1 MSFSHPLFRILIVI
15 GIGAIL
21 VFQFLNLTTSSIWH
35 DEAFSAL
42 LVDYEFSE
50 MISRISEDVHPPLY
64 YIILN
69 AWTDV
74 TGTSVLMLR
83 LFSLVFGLL
92 TIGATYLLAR
102 EIFQKKMIACLATI
116 FLFFGSFQI
125 QYNIEAR
132 MYTLATFFLIFS
144 SFLLLRALKKKKM
157 LWWVGYAV
165 ISAAAIY
172 THYYTA
178 FGIIAQFLFVLY
190 WIAKDE
196 GLHLPSW
203 LHNPATKAAFLSYLL
218 VTILFLPWFPTFLR
232 QLNQVQENFWIPA
245 MNIWSIPSTLFAML
259 SGAGATDPSK
269 FGYILIAT
277 VIGVIV
283 ATFFVLK
290 TYPGKEK
297 WILPILAFTPFFFSF
312 LLSLKTSI
320 YLDRY
325 FILFLPPL
333 FLILTAAIFTI
344 RISIIRNILVVL
356 SIIGV
361 AVSFPMFWN
370 TFSGPDKPGMA
381 KAASYINER
390 AEQEDK
396 IFVGSSFVYFTHR
409 YYNETEIHPLLYVP
423 NELFHFSGTALLDK
437 EDIID
442 DFTTAVEPGDVIWK
456 IDTTGFGN
464 FQPDVPESWK
474 LVLEQNF
481 SDMFDYRGQIT
492 VRKYEI

>member
-1 MSFSHPLFRILIVI
+1 
-15 GIGAIL
+15 
-21 VFQFLNLTTSSIWH
+21 
-35 DEAFSAL
+35 
-42 LVDYEFSE
+42 
-50 MISRISEDVHPPLY
+50 
-64 YIILN
+64 
-69 AWTDV
+69 
-74 TGTSVLMLR
+74 
-83 LFSLVFGLL
+83 
-92 TIGATYLLAR
+92 
-102 EIFQKKMIACLATI
+102 
-116 FLFFGSFQI
+116 
-125 QYNIEAR
+125 
-132 MYTLATFFLIFS
+132 
-144 SFLLLRALKKKKM
+144 
-157 LWWVGYAV
+157 
-165 ISAAAIY
+165 
-172 THYYTA
+172 
-178 FGIIAQFLFVLY
+178 
-190 WIAKDE
+190 
-196 GLHLPSW
+196 
-203 LHNPATKAAFLSYLL
+203 
-218 VTILFLPWFPTFLR
+218 
-232 QLNQVQENFWIPA
+232 
-245 MNIWSIPSTLFAML
+245 
-259 SGAGATDPSK
+259 ATDPSK

-481 SDMFDYRGQIT
+481 SDMFDYRGQII